1 MNHRFFTLSFAVSL
15 ALSGCLPAQL
25 DKYRRSDQRLKPTPD
40 AGATASRREAAPQP
54 APPAQVAPPP
64 PPRATIYALDKQ
76 TYRFA
81 LRDGDVWDA
90 ILTVLLHN
98 YNLTIADRQGGI
110 ISTEWDSF
118 FLGGGVYRNKLS
130 LRLIRSGNGLCD
142 LTVHNNVERLRD
154 ASQAAVGTMGA
165 TWLPASDP
173 GNEVIRI
180 VQNLALVLNQPPPV
194 TPPNGQVATSVDA
207 ERPIITR

>member
-1 MNHRFFTLSFAVSL
+1 MNHRFFTLSFVVSL

-25 DKYRRSDQRLKPTPD
+25 DKYRRSEQRLKPTPD
-40 AGATASRREAAPQP
+40 AGATASRREAAPLQ
-54 APPAQVAPPP
+54 APPAQSTA

-173 GNEVIRI
+173 GNEVVRI

-194 TPPNGQVATSVDA
+194 TPPNGQVATSLDA
-207 ERPIITR
+207 ERATTTR